1 MGPVLDVLDAG
12 VSAVRGVLQS
22 LGDSGR
28 GADFEVAGESE
39 QERYV
44 DGRDLS
50 VCRCR
55 GSADGL
61 G

>member
-39 QERYV
+39 
-44 DGRDLS
+44 
-50 VCRCR
+50 
-55 GSADGL
+55 
-61 G
+61 